1 MSDIRII
8 PARSMSADIASQ
20 WESIATADC
29 YLQSPFFRPAFTQA
43 VSSIRDDVE
52 IALIEESGEL
62 KGLFPF
68 QRTSGGLARNVC
80 SRLSEFHG
88 PIVRLGFQI
97 NIEEVM
103 LAAGLSWWQFD
114 HLPVAGSAVPQHIW
128 GQSTSPY
135 IDLSRGYE
143 QYLANRKAAKSS
155 SVAQTLRKARKAER
169 ELGTL
174 RFEYHSDSQEA
185 FDALI
190 KWKDAQHDRTGRLRV
205 LKYEWLVDLLRSLT
219 ATDDSNPLGLFST
232 LYAGEKLL
240 AVHLG
245 LRTNCVTHLWFPT
258 YDPTYEK
265 YSPGLILLLSLLEE
279 SARRGVQRID
289 LGKGKERYK
298 GSFKTGDITIG
309 EGAVDM
315 RLVAGPLRKGW
326 YQTKRWF
333 RQSPMQKQFDWPLN
347 LCRRLR
353 QELAFE

>member
-8 PARSMSADIASQ
+8 SARDMTADIANQ
-20 WESIATADC
+20 WKSIANADC
-29 YLQSPFFRPAFTQA
+29 YLQSAFFQPEFTQA
-43 VSSIRDDVE
+43 VSSVRNDVQ

-68 QRTSGGLARNVC
+68 QRASNGLARNVC

-88 PIVRLGFQI
+88 PIMRPGFQI
-97 NIEEVM
+97 DISKVM
-103 LAAGLSWWQFD
+103 QTAGVSWWQFD
-114 HLPVAGSAVPQHIW
+114 HLPLTESAISQHIW
-128 GQSTSPY
+128 GQCTSPY

-143 QYLANRKAAKSS
+143 QYLADRKAAKSS
-155 SVAQTLRKARKAER
+155 SVSQTLRKARKAER

-190 KWKDAQHDRTGRLRV
+190 RWKDAQHDRTGRLRV
-205 LKYEWLVDLLRSLT
+205 LKYEWLVELLRSLT
-219 ATDDSNPLGLFST
+219 STDENSRVGLFST
-232 LYAGEKLL
+232 LHAGDKLL

-245 LRTNCVTHLWFPT
+245 LKTDSVIHLWFPT
-258 YDPTYEK
+258 YDPAYEK
-265 YSPGLILLLSLLEE
+265 YSPGLILLLRLLEE

-298 GSFKTGDITIG
+298 GSFKTGDILIG
-309 EGAVDM
+309 EGAVDL
-315 RLVAGPLRKGW
+315 RLVAGPLRRAW
-326 YQTKRWF
+326 YETKRWC
-333 RQSPMQKQFDWPLN
+333 RQSPIQKQFDWPLN

-353 QELAFE
+353 QELAFD